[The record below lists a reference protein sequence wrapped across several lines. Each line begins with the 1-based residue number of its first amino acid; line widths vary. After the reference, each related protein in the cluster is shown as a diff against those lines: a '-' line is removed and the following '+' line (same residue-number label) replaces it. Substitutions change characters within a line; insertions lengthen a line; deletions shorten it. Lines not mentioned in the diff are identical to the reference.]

1 MFFNVYFT
9 FLSRQARTLPRNY
22 SKLNYKKSFTTS
34 TMPRRK
40 PILYTWSVKTADSD
54 TRQAYL
60 NLPIAYNEAP
70 PYSDRRRSTRHRS
83 SMRSRSFTRRSL
95 RKQKAKKYG
104 SLSGVYVTDSRPRAS
119 YQRDAQS
126 PRNYERSMRPSGS
139 KFITNA
145 DDNFST
151 PQDVSR
157 SDRRNHGDFYE
168 EHYNMVRKSEFP
180 VFQSSSSKYEAKSSR
195 DIEPE
200 ISSIVSGS
208 EFSDF
213 LPTPPRPSE
222 SQSDSS
228 GKGYSRGSFKAYK
241 SRLEKSNKGK
251 SEVIME
257 ERSEQDRAKH
267 TKSFQETLKVRFA
280 SEMDLHSYRLKNSS
294 YDLAYRDEGKDAKIL
309 S

>member
-1 MFFNVYFT
+1 MFILH
-9 FLSRQARTLPRNY
+9 FLTRQTRTLPRNY

-34 TMPRRK
+34 SMPRRK
-40 PILYTWSVKTADSD
+40 PILYTWSAKAADSD

-104 SLSGVYVTDSRPRAS
+104 SLSGVYITDSRPRAS
-119 YQRDAQS
+119 YQQDAQS
-126 PRNYERSMRPSGS
+126 SRKYERSMRPSGN
-139 KFITNA
+139 KFIANT
-145 DDNFST
+145 DYNFSR
-151 PQDVSR
+151 PREVSR
-157 SDRRNHGDFYE
+157 SDRRDHGDFYE
-168 EHYNMVRKSEFP
+168 EHYKMVKKSEFP
-180 VFQSSSSKYEAKSSR
+180 AFQSSSSKHEAKSSR

-228 GKGYSRGSFKAYK
+228 AKGYSRGSFKAYK

-257 ERSEQDRAKH
+257 ESSAQDRAKH
-267 TKSFQETLKVRFA
+267 TKSFQKTLEVRFVA
-280 SEMDLHSYRLKNSS
+280 FLSFLLGKINGESS
-294 YDLAYRDEGKDAKIL
+294 LLAKSIANDPG
-309 S
+309 